1 MSEGGG
7 GGRSERIEG
16 GRGDAGRGVS
26 PWTPAHSNALLQQR
40 VLGVNFHAIAAENR
54 AEVTQRLRLAAEL
67 GASLDPDQPVQAQTP
82 TIFVA
87 FYDGYR
93 DTGLFGAELCA
104 DLGIRAYFFPIF
116 ASADPQR
123 AQLSDADL
131 AQIATA
137 HELCFHSNSHFGAD
151 QVTPDTVS
159 REVLGPIERL
169 RAITGQVPRIAAWRG
184 GTRFDDQ
191 TLGDRTIRDLGVRFQ
206 VSNWSVERIPEA
218 RPA

>member
-1 MSEGGG
+1 MT
-7 GGRSERIEG
+7 
-16 GRGDAGRGVS
+16 A
-26 PWTPAHSNALLQQR
+26 WTAAHSDALLQRR
-40 VLGVNFHAIAAENR
+40 VLGVNFHAIAPENR

-67 GASLDPDQPVQAQTP
+67 GTSLDPEQTVQSTTP

-123 AQLSDADL
+123 AQLSDDDL

-151 QVTPDTVS
+151 QVTPDTVA

-169 RAITGQVPRIAAWRG
+169 RAITGDVPRISAWRG

-206 VSNWSVERIPEA
+206 VSNWSIERIPDA